1 MELWVITKKR
11 QLESIHGGRWHGL
24 SEQCV
29 WGHYRTQ
36 SVRAENFNFILK
48 AIGSHK
54 RFVDREDSWSK
65 QDFRE
70 IFPAAG

>member
-1 MELWVITKKR
+1 M
-11 QLESIHGGRWHGL
+11 